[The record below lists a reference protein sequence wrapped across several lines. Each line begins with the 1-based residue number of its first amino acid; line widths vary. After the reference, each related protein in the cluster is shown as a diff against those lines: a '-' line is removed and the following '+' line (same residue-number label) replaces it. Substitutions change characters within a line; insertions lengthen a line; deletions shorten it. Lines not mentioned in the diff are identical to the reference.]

1 MFEAPELMRM
11 AQELAR
17 HSGLRQS
24 VTARNIAHADT
35 PGFRARDI
43 ESFAETYQKQDRQVA
58 ARVTRE
64 GHIDTGRGHATWNT
78 FDVPGRASPNGNTV
92 SLEEEMVR
100 GTQAQSSHTLALT
113 VYKSSLDILRTAL
126 GRGR

>member
-1 MFEAPELMRM
+1 MLEVPEVMRM

-17 HSGLRQS
+17 HSGARQS
-24 VTARNIAHADT
+24 IVAKNIANADT

-43 ESFAETYQKQDRQVA
+43 ESFQKTYQQFETRIEARQTRA
-58 ARVTRE
+58 GHMEGDNGPARFGTIE
-64 GHIDTGRGHATWNT
+64 LTGR
-78 FDVPGRASPNGNTV
+78 PSPNGNSV

-100 GTQAQSSHTLALT
+100 ATRAQSSHTLALT
-113 VYKSSLDILRTAL
+113 IYKSSLDIIRATL